1 MSRVLSVWPCD
12 STLTA
17 HPHYSLWDVIGEG
30 EVWHI
35 ADFAA
40 DWFKKYNRPLRI
52 AVDEACWRFNNL
64 NAQQV
69 QLIKEGE
76 SAANPIEKVIFQRIY
91 RLLRLNIQLIFVDD
105 GPKRPW
111 KRGKRGGG
119 KLDFELVKL
128 TRQLLD
134 HMRVPHH
141 RAPAEAEAE

>member
-1 MSRVLSVWPCD
+1 
-12 STLTA
+12 
-17 HPHYSLWDVIGEG
+17 VIGEG

-40 DWFKKYNRPLRI
+40 DWFKKHNRPLRI

-69 QLIKEGE
+69 QQIKEGE
-76 SAANPIEKVIFQRIY
+76 SAANPLEKVILQRIY

-111 KRGKRGGG
+111 KRGKKGGG
-119 KLDFELVKL
+119 KLDFKTVEL

-134 HMRVPHH
+134 HMKVPHH
-141 RAPAEAEAE
+141 RAPAEAEAEYVRYQHMCLRIFSILSASV